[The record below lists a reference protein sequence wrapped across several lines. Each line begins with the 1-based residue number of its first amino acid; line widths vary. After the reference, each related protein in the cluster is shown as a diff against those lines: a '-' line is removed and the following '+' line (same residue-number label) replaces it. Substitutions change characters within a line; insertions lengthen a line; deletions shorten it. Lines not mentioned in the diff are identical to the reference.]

1 MAIPNLKTKLK
12 QSMKKEIE
20 REKEGGKG
28 NDPRFLN
35 YFDLKFDEKMTVLF
49 VPDVHGTFWRKFKK
63 HGPNLRIMG
72 ADKKERGIRVP
83 HVNCAYHS
91 SNEDCPVC
99 QKGFELFSLAKE
111 TGDKSYKEEGKRW
124 MARDYTLVSCIVL
137 ESPMEI
143 TATEDGNQVKL
154 LYLPYGIENVIKEA
168 INEDLV
174 AEEDLCSTPFVIK
187 KTKNQGGKASYD
199 NSYFQRKV
207 IDDDAL
213 AYLEDMVVE
222 QFDYDE
228 LDVVPENTTTEDMEK
243 WLAEA
248 EAAYEKALNAKSRA
262 GNGDEDDKEPPK
274 QTSRLANI
282 GKRKPVETEADDS
295 DGDEEDDT
303 PPFDN
308 NEQESGEGEEEQN
321 ASEGRSAL
329 MGRLSKLRRN

>member
-1 MAIPNLKTKLK
+1 
-12 QSMKKEIE
+12 
-20 REKEGGKG
+20 
-28 NDPRFLN
+28 
-35 YFDLKFDEKMTVLF
+35 
-49 VPDVHGTFWRKFKK
+49 
-63 HGPNLRIMG
+63 
-72 ADKKERGIRVP
+72 
-83 HVNCAYHS
+83 
-91 SNEDCPVC
+91 
-99 QKGFELFSLAKE
+99 
-111 TGDKSYKEEGKRW
+111 
-124 MARDYTLVSCIVL
+124 
-137 ESPMEI
+137 MEI
-143 TATEDGNQVKL
+143 TAADDGNQVKL

-207 IDDDAL
+207 IDDDDL

-248 EAAYEKALNAKSRA
+248 EAAYEKALNAKSRTSNS
-262 GNGDEDDKEPPK
+262 GEGEKEPTK
-274 QTSRLANI
+274 QSSRLANI
-282 GKRKPVETEADDS
+282 GKRKPVETEADES
-295 DGDEEDDT
+295 AGDEEDK
-303 PPFDN
+303 PPFDEK
-308 NEQESGEGEEEQN
+308 EQESDEGGEEQN